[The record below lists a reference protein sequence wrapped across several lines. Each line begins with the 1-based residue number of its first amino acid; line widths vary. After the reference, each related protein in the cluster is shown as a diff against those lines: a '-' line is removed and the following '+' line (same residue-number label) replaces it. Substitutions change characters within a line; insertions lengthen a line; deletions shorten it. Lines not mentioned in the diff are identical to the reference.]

1 MGGQSKGH
9 NWVLKLTMRFDNS
22 HMMYKALTKEAL
34 SRSSRDGKPE
44 CVAFLAHYLM
54 QKGKPM
60 RLQADE
66 HPKFSHDFLSSTMGP
81 DVKYKKISKV
91 RLPNN
96 VEEVQWKWKLQN
108 RDIASWQTRRRNQ
121 NRDTINQ
128 WHHPKEDG
136 VHFQAALDSRLALQ
150 IKRRA
155 SRHQCDVRSAA
166 QNRVKTSSSAMIQR
180 VESPS
185 RSIPQEIPWQEIHR
199 QLVWYAILLHGHKFS
214 IAIFDSNIAT
224 IVIYQIVLLNE
235 QQQRFMTSL
244 ETGLMV
250 LSVNRFN
257 WCFDGFISWFLWT
270 IVLIPTQDTSRTRI
284 HLVYIRI

>member
-185 RSIPQEIPWQEIHR
+185 RSIPQEIP
-199 QLVWYAILLHGHKFS
+199 
-214 IAIFDSNIAT
+214 
-224 IVIYQIVLLNE
+224 
-235 QQQRFMTSL
+235 
-244 ETGLMV
+244 
-250 LSVNRFN
+250 
-257 WCFDGFISWFLWT
+257 
-270 IVLIPTQDTSRTRI
+270 
-284 HLVYIRI
+284 